1 VIYYGSNFAD
11 TQGRLNTL
19 VGNIKNHAA
28 WGIVRNSYGG
38 GSPYFANSVNVAC
51 DSWCTNSWSNCYPC
65 NPTQW
70 SESGILSTLFA
81 RGTVPKNSNA
91 LYIIVYG
98 IDNTY
103 TFSQSA
109 SQMCATHDIAQTDVG
124 GAYLYRYISLP
135 LIKSETSKCNFLKGI
150 GYPNGNFRSDS
161 GAAIL
166 FHEMVESVIPGYND
180 DWSYGVADKCANQVM
195 GYGTTKSNV
204 NVGGVNYLL
213 PSIWDKNSQVCSLFV
228 DEKDLKNAN
237 SAEFALK
244 LNDGDTVQKHDHVGG
259 VMNMNGRLS
268 MGQKLYSANGRYYL
282 LMQKDGQVCL
292 YSVGDSNKSYW
303 CGGIKETPF
312 TGNSHYELIVQT
324 DANLCISKD
333 GINQWCQYTQQPY
346 SDSNFHLVVQDD
358 RNVCLYNHLGGGIWC
373 SYSHT
378 IDE

>member
-1 VIYYGSNFAD
+1 VIYYGSKLEDN
-11 TQGRLNTL
+11 QGRLNTL
-19 VGNIKNHAA
+19 VGNIENQFA

-166 FHEMVESVIPGYND
+166 FHEMVESVIPGFND

-213 PSIWDKNSQVCSLFV
+213 PSIWDKNSQVCSLGLSGSAASQYCGTCANSRSLFSAPGAGQV
-228 DEKDLKNAN
+228 SQLISNGYSRMDAANHYIQMQSDQNLVVYRKTGGASWASNTWSGSPNTPIRITMQTDGNLVIYNNAN
-237 SAEFALK
+237 QAMWASNTWGK
-244 LNDGDTVQKHDHVGG
+244 GD
-259 VMNMNGRLS
+259 RLC
-268 MGQKLYSANGRYYL
+268 AT
-282 LMQKDGQVCL
+282 
-292 YSVGDSNKSYW
+292 
-303 CGGIKETPF
+303 I
-312 TGNSHYELIVQT
+312 
-324 DANLCISKD
+324 
-333 GINQWCQYTQQPY
+333 
-346 SDSNFHLVVQDD
+346 QDD
-358 RNVCLYNHLGGGIWC
+358 GNFVIYTPSCQAVWAIW
-373 SYSHT
+373 
-378 IDE
+378 